1 MALTSKCR
9 KIVQEIH
16 DTEATYIGHLQLIIQ
31 LFLNPT
37 REACLLP
44 DHARA
49 AIFSNVE
56 AILAVNS
63 ELLACMQL
71 QSPGD
76 AFLRLAPFLRLYS
89 LYANNFQRANQMLI
103 TAYQFQ
109 ANCLALLSWST
120 WLRMTASAGCLV
132 YLVAHLWVFVDCL
145 PIPPFTVFEY
155 PASRHS
161 QSVVQLT
168 SKDMQISNPQE
179 WTKKSP
185 EFARFRRLQEAQPEC
200 CGLALPSLLI
210 MPVQRVPRC
219 KLLLDDLLKHTPID
233 DPERDKL
240 KAACHQIGQV
250 TSHINEH
257 IRTHENFRHM
267 LRIQNSMSG
276 VGGILAPGRKFI
288 REGRLMKVCK
298 RKSKE
303 RMCFLFSDLFI
314 YARPNLLDSVESGT
328 TYTCRSVFPLMFC
341 TVVTV
346 RVDEEAD
353 VRALGASCFI
363 KIHCKDSVV
372 LMFGKS
378 IEEIQSWV
386 DSLNHV
392 IEELRNQQIS
402 LLEQIKERANRD
414 RCHKLRDRISRHLD
428 ASMEKIVRL
437 SRSFSTSSTSHADEM
452 TPLLSSKSGKK
463 DANEVDQAALLLP
476 EELPED
482 NIEAIREEEENNDG
496 KKELAGLLHNSMPEP
511 CDWRCSPWKLK
522 TTTYDVQK
530 QKISSRIC
538 VIL

>member
-168 SKDMQISNPQE
+168 SKDMQISNPQARQKRSGSNSKPKIKDAFLPGMD
-179 WTKKSP
+179 KKVTRIRPVSSP
-185 EFARFRRLQEAQPEC
+185 
-200 CGLALPSLLI
+200 
-210 MPVQRVPRC
+210 PRSS
-219 KLLLDDLLKHTPID
+219 T
-233 DPERDKL
+233 
-240 KAACHQIGQV
+240 G
-250 TSHINEH
+250 
-257 IRTHENFRHM
+257 M
-267 LRIQNSMSG
+267 LRSRSALSVDN
-276 VGGILAPGRKFI
+276 
-288 REGRLMKVCK
+288 
-298 RKSKE
+298 
-303 RMCFLFSDLFI
+303 
-314 YARPNLLDSVESGT
+314 ARPAGAQACICIS
-328 TYTCRSVFPLMFC
+328 C
-341 TVVTV
+341 TPPHV
-346 RVDEEAD
+346 
-353 VRALGASCFI
+353 
-363 KIHCKDSVV
+363 HC
-372 LMFGKS
+372 
-378 IEEIQSWV
+378 
-386 DSLNHV
+386 
-392 IEELRNQQIS
+392 
-402 LLEQIKERANRD
+402 
-414 RCHKLRDRISRHLD
+414 
-428 ASMEKIVRL
+428 
-437 SRSFSTSSTSHADEM
+437 
-452 TPLLSSKSGKK
+452 
-463 DANEVDQAALLLP
+463 
-476 EELPED
+476 
-482 NIEAIREEEENNDG
+482 
-496 KKELAGLLHNSMPEP
+496 
-511 CDWRCSPWKLK
+511 
-522 TTTYDVQK
+522 
-530 QKISSRIC
+530 
-538 VIL
+538 

>member
-103 TAYQFQ
+103 
-109 ANCLALLSWST
+109 
-120 WLRMTASAGCLV
+120 
-132 YLVAHLWVFVDCL
+132 
-145 PIPPFTVFEY
+145 
-155 PASRHS
+155 
-161 QSVVQLT
+161 
-168 SKDMQISNPQE
+168 E